1 MPDVS
6 GGRNGAERGSA
17 LRSVASSDSPKGP
30 EEATPRSVRDLLG
43 LVVDGPAG
51 GDESPRETLRR
62 TLEESAAETGRAA
75 DRLYEARER
84 LVRLS
89 RRALV
94 SVADRTHGG
103 PAEGVQ
109 GRQEVE
115 ELLDGLLAG
124 CEQELLALR
133 LGPGPDAAG
142 VNLAPDR
149 LRASLRRGVR
159 ITMVGDAVPPGHPA
173 RLRRLSRLRE
183 EGARV
188 RVRVS
193 ETTSLRVAVFDRTTA
208 VLVAAERPE
217 ALVLRDAAF
226 SHGLTGLF
234 ESCWESALPVPGPA
248 SVDRAG
254 PFEARHRAVLRLLA
268 CGVKDEAMARRLGI
282 SRRTLTRVIAEIM
295 RELGVEN
302 RFEAGARA
310 ARLGLLGPAPAPRG
324 WSRARG

>member
-6 GGRNGAERGSA
+6 GGRNGVGRGSA
-17 LRSVASSDSPKGP
+17 LRSVASSDSLKEP
-30 EEATPRSVRDLLG
+30 EESSPRSVRDLLG
-43 LVVDGPAG
+43 LVVDSPVGV
-51 GDESPRETLRR
+51 DESPQETVRR
-62 TLEESAAETGRAA
+62 TLEESAAEAGRAA
-75 DRLYEARER
+75 DRLYEVRER
-84 LVRLS
+84 LAKLS

-94 SVADRTHGG
+94 SVADRTHGPG

-124 CEQELLALR
+124 SEQELLALR
-133 LGPGPDAAG
+133 LGPGPDEAG
-142 VNLAPDR
+142 VNLAPGR
-149 LRASLRRGVR
+149 LRQSLRRGVR
-159 ITMVGDAVPPGHPA
+159 ITMVGDPVPPGHPA
-173 RLRRLSRLRE
+173 RLRGLSRLRD

-188 RVRVS
+188 RVG
-193 ETTSLRVAVFDRTTA
+193 ETTSLRLAVFDRTTA
-208 VLVAAERPE
+208 VLVTAERPE

-234 ESCWESALPVPGPA
+234 EICWESALPVPGPA
-248 SVDRAG
+248 SDDRAG

-310 ARLGLLGPAPAPRG
+310 ARLGLLGPTPTPRG